1 MAWLRRL
8 RWSDDES
15 TAILHA
21 VGEACTNVVEHAY
34 AFDDAGEIELTARED
49 RQGLRRH
56 VVIDVLDRGRS
67 QDIPDVGAN
76 GMAIMRGLMHRVN
89 VQVRPD
95 GTRVSLISCAVP
107 QRPTS
112 SRSRSKGVHTVE
124 RDRVEFALDEAAA
137 HCHRARELVGSAR
150 AIVQAGR
157 RRRQAQAATTSWPGR
172 ALAWWLRA

>member
-1 MAWLRRL
+1 MVAAVALAGRRVHGDPP
-8 RWSDDES
+8 RRRRS
-15 TAILHA
+15 LHQR
-21 VGEACTNVVEHAY
+21 GQHAY

-49 RQGLRRH
+49 KQGLRRH

-137 HCHRARELVGSAR
+137 HCIGRGSSSAARGPSCRPVGFAVRRMPPFRAER
-150 AIVQAGR
+150 GR
-157 RRRQAQAATTSWPGR
+157 SRWATQC
-172 ALAWWLRA
+172 A